1 MHLDPS
7 DGFFVWTVRRPNC
20 QNDRVWSLSLED
32 IQNDERY
39 QELSVNPNYIGI
51 LICFTAVELMR
62 IIKDNV
68 LYELENERE
77 LLENLLK
84 SYPQRLRAVRET
96 NGGHTKY

>member
-1 MHLDPS
+1 MSCVHLDPS

-51 LICFTAVELMR
+51 LMFYCCR
-62 IIKDNV
+62 IDADH
-68 LYELENERE
+68 
-77 LLENLLK
+77 
-84 SYPQRLRAVRET
+84 QR
-96 NGGHTKY
+96 

>member
-1 MHLDPS
+1 M
-7 DGFFVWTVRRPNC
+7 
-20 QNDRVWSLSLED
+20 WSLSLDD

-39 QELSVNPNYIGI
+39 QELSVNPNYNGI

-68 LYELENERE
+68 LYKLENERE

>member
-1 MHLDPS
+1 M
-7 DGFFVWTVRRPNC
+7 
-20 QNDRVWSLSLED
+20 Q
-32 IQNDERY
+32 
-39 QELSVNPNYIGI
+39 
-51 LICFTAVELMR
+51 